1 MKFFSSKRQEHA
13 AEGEHLERRKTPD
26 TDGHV
31 TFLACFMGLTASFGG
46 FLFGYTRFVHS
57 ILFVGVVLLI

>member
-26 TDGHV
+26 TDGRI
-31 TFLACFMGLTASFGG
+31 TFLACFMGLVASVSPQTPQ
-46 FLFGYTRFVHS
+46 LK
-57 ILFVGVVLLI
+57 